1 MKTANYQPTAGRCA
15 LVQIKNKEIKL
26 TFGPTNVDKATLIYN
41 LLFFFFLKQTLWN
54 EIYEK

>member
-26 TFGPTNVDKATLIYN
+26 TFRPTNVDKATLIYN
-41 LLFFFFLKQTLWN
+41 LLFFFFLKQTL
-54 EIYEK
+54 